1 MLRSKIS
8 LGRVAIGVS
17 TMVVALMIASPSGA
31 APSAAR
37 LSTTSHV
44 QAAPSWG
51 AAEEA
56 PGTAGINAGGT
67 AAVTDISC
75 TKVGD
80 CVAVGT
86 YAVSSAANADFV
98 DVESGG
104 TWAAAQEVPGY
115 AVLNTGTSQDVSV
128 SVDCPSTGNCTVVG
142 SYTGTGNYVY
152 PFTDTE
158 TNGTWANALELTG
171 FPAGNGDDSAT
182 LDVLSCTG
190 VGDCTVSGVFN
201 NGAITPYAAAES
213 HGVWGSPV
221 ALAGLS
227 TLATGGESY
236 PTSLSCSSAGNCGET
251 GFYTTGS
258 GTTELSSYVV
268 NETNGTWGSAI
279 AIPGLVALNVGNLSV
294 TSEISCPATGDCVV
308 GGEYALS
315 STQADAFIAIE
326 SGGTWGSAEVV
337 PGTASLNVDL
347 AANVDAVSCSSATTC
362 VVGGTYEDS
371 AGSSQAFVEDETNG
385 NWATATEVP
394 GTATLNNGGD
404 ASIFSTSCSSPGN
417 CAATGVYTDSQGNVQ
432 TFVVNQ
438 RSGTW
443 GSAIELAGLQAL
455 NLDGYSEGLVISCA
469 TDGSCGVGGDY
480 TDGSNDS
487 QAFVAGSNATLSVPS
502 APSIRAKSSA
512 VGAITVSLKSAV
524 ANGGDPVTE
533 YEYSL
538 NGGAWIKAG
547 TSGTVT
553 IRHLKAKD
561 VYHVRLR
568 ALNTLGAG
576 ATSGSLSVTVV

>member
-1 MLRSKIS
+1 
-8 LGRVAIGVS
+8 
-17 TMVVALMIASPSGA
+17 
-31 APSAAR
+31 
-37 LSTTSHV
+37 
-44 QAAPSWG
+44 
-51 AAEEA
+51 
-56 PGTAGINAGGT
+56 
-67 AAVTDISC
+67 
-75 TKVGD
+75 VGD

-86 YAVSSAANADFV
+86 YAISSTADADFV
-98 DVESGG
+98 AVESGG
-104 TWAAAQEVPGY
+104 TWGSAEEIPGY
-115 AVLNTGTSQDVSV
+115 AALNTGSSEDVTVSV
-128 SVDCPSTGNCTVVG
+128 ECPSTGNCTVAG

-152 PFTDTE
+152 PFTASE
-158 TNGTWANALELTG
+158 SNGTWANALELTG
-171 FPAGNGDDSAT
+171 FPAGNGDDSAS
-182 LDVLSCTG
+182 LGVLSCTG
-190 VGDCTVSGVFN
+190 VGDCTVSGIFS
-201 NGAITPYAAAES
+201 NGEITPYAATES

-227 TLATGGESY
+227 TLDTGGSSY
-236 PTSLSCSSAGNCGET
+236 PTSLSCSSVGNCGET
-251 GFYTTGS
+251 GLYTIGTS
-258 GTTELSSYVV
+258 TTELSSYVV
-268 NETNGTWGSAI
+268 NEVNGTWGSAI
-279 AIPGLVALNVGNLSV
+279 ALPGLATLDVGNVGF
-294 TSEISCPATGDCVV
+294 TSQISCPATGDCVV
-308 GGEYALS
+308 GGAYALS
-315 STQADAFIAIE
+315 STQAAAFIAVE
-326 SGGTWGSAEVV
+326 SGGTWGSAEVA
-337 PGTASLNVDL
+337 PGTAALNVDL
-347 AANVDAVSCSSATTC
+347 GAEVDAVSCSSASTC

-385 NWATATEVP
+385 NWAAATEVP
-394 GTATLNNGGD
+394 GTAALNNGGD

-455 NLDGYSEGLVISCA
+455 NLDGYSAGLVISCA
-469 TDGSCGVGGDY
+469 SDGSCGVGGDY

-524 ANGGDPVTE
+524 VNGGDPVTE
-533 YEYSL
+533 YEYSI
-538 NGGAWIKAG
+538 NGGPWIKAG
-547 TSGTVT
+547 TSSTVT

-561 VYHVRLR
+561 VYRVRLR

>member
-1 MLRSKIS
+1 MLSSKIS
-8 LGRVAIGVS
+8 LGVGVS
-17 TMVVALMIASPSGA
+17 TLVVALMISSPSGA
-31 APSAAR
+31 ALHSAAR
-37 LSTTSHV
+37 VQATSHA
-44 QAAPSWG
+44 QSAPTWG

-56 PGTAGINAGGT
+56 PGTASINAGGT
-67 AAVTDISC
+67 AAVTDESC

-86 YAVSSAANADFV
+86 YAVSSTAYADFV
-98 DVESGG
+98 EVESGG
-104 TWAAAQEVPGY
+104 TWGSAQEIPGY
-115 AVLNTGTSQDVSV
+115 AALNVGTSEDVAV
-128 SVDCPSTGNCTVVG
+128 SVDCPSTGNCTVAG
-142 SYTGTGNYVY
+142 SYTGTGNYLF
-152 PFTDTE
+152 PFTASE
-158 TNGTWANALELTG
+158 TSGTWANALELTG

-227 TLATGGESY
+227 TLDTGGSAY
-236 PTSLSCSSAGNCGET
+236 PSSLSCSSAGNCGET
-251 GFYTTGS
+251 GLYTIGTS
-258 GTTELSSYVV
+258 TTELSSYVV
-268 NETNGTWGSAI
+268 NETNGTWSSAI
-279 AIPGLVALNVGNLSV
+279 AIPGLSTLDVGNVGV
-294 TSEISCPATGDCVV
+294 TSQISCPATGDCVV

-315 STQADAFIAIE
+315 SADSAAFLAVE
-326 SGGTWGSAEVV
+326 SGGTWGSAQVV
-337 PGTASLNVDL
+337 PGTSALNVEL
-347 AANVDAVSCSSATTC
+347 GANVDAVSCTSVTTC
-362 VVGGTYEDS
+362 VVGGTYKDS
-371 AGSSQAFVEDETNG
+371 AGSFQAFVENETNG
-385 NWATATEVP
+385 NWAAATEVP
-394 GTATLNNGGD
+394 GSATLNNGGD

-487 QAFVAGSNATLSVPS
+487 QAYVAGSNATLSVPS

-512 VGAITVSLKSAV
+512 VGSITVSLKSAV

-538 NGGAWIKAG
+538 NGGSWIKAG
-547 TSGTVT
+547 TSSTIT

-576 ATSGSLSVTVV
+576 ATSGSLLVTVV